1 LQERVTPLL
10 NLLGQLT
17 LGRILQVLTLGGIVT
32 PQPVCVLEPAGAV
45 SLTEQLIADQTGGAL
60 EVPQL
65 APETAGGLDAGT
77 AWCALRGDLLEDLLP
92 IQVAG
97 VGGVGSE
104 DRDGL
109 SVLHGHDGTGS
120 EVLQWW
126 VCGIADEDH
135 AAVVQ
140 LQQRLTVGHLPPVV
154 GPQGVQT
161 VLDELGAVGIGLLEL
176 LRVTPVLW
184 DITGLTAL
192 QVTLGL
198 EDSHLVEQLATTQ
211 RVLDEVHMRSDVTDD
226 GLEILHGL
234 ILLQLGGATVGHVG
248 GRDRLILNEL
258 RAMAGVD
265 AVERQEGISVEGG
278 RALLAL
284 PLQIDLN
291 AGLGTTGLTNSGTV
305 VQGGTGLTSSIHK
318 DGQLIRAVD
327 DQVAATVVLLEL
339 LVEAQG

>member
-1 LQERVTPLL
+1 
-10 NLLGQLT
+10 
-17 LGRILQVLTLGGIVT
+17 
-32 PQPVCVLEPAGAV
+32 
-45 SLTEQLIADQTGGAL
+45 
-60 EVPQL
+60 
-65 APETAGGLDAGT
+65 
-77 AWCALRGDLLEDLLP
+77 
-92 IQVAG
+92 
-97 VGGVGSE
+97 
-104 DRDGL
+104 
-109 SVLHGHDGTGS
+109 
-120 EVLQWW
+120 
-126 VCGIADEDH
+126 
-135 AAVVQ
+135 
-140 LQQRLTVGHLPPVV
+140 
-154 GPQGVQT
+154 
-161 VLDELGAVGIGLLEL
+161 LGAVGIGLLEL

-234 ILLQLGGATVGHVG
+234 ILLQLGGTTVGHVG
-248 GRDRLILNEL
+248 GRDRRILNEVV
-258 RAMAGVD
+258 AVTGVD

-318 DGQLIRAVD
+318 DGQQIRAVD

-339 LVEAQG
+339 LVEAQGQDGLTGDGITKLHILRQVTGRDDAVDDTPALQHAPTVRADLQAGTDLLELRCTLEEGDVRTAQGQRQGASRATDATARDDNALALQFICLVKSGNHD